1 MIHVSG
7 IELIPPQKPGQ
18 REYNQ
23 MNSFNNAEIAN
34 EQSNNLPATIND
46 RILALK
52 QRAEQEVTLWDAA
65 PGTTI
70 AGVLFSKR
78 EVATQYALQTQF
90 ILRDE
95 SGNLVCYWLS
105 KFLEGQL
112 RSQGANWGDLIAI
125 TSHGKQRTAA
135 GKEYNSF
142 SVLVDH
148 ING

>member
-1 MIHVSG
+1 
-7 IELIPPQKPGQ
+7 
-18 REYNQ
+18 
-23 MNSFNNAEIAN
+23 MNTFN
-34 EQSNNLPATIND
+34 EQIVNPEPATNLPATMSD

-52 QRAEQEVTLWDAA
+52 AKAEQSVTLWDAT
-65 PGTTI
+65 PGSTI

-78 EVATQYALQTQF
+78 EVQTQYALQTQF
-90 ILRDE
+90 VLKDE
-95 SGNLVCYWLS
+95 MGNLVAYWLS

-112 RSQGANWGDLIAI
+112 RSQGANYGDLVAI
-125 TSHGKQRTAA
+125 SSHGKAKTAQ